1 MKRAWQAAVPLG
13 ITGILVLLPPP
24 TGLAPHA
31 WRFFAIFVGVIV
43 ALICEPLP
51 GAAIGLLGVTLITAL
66 APAVL
71 YSPAELAKPGFNP
84 VNASLTWALS
94 GFANTTVW
102 LIFSAFVFALGY
114 EKTGLGRRIALLLV
128 KAMGRRTLTLG
139 YAIAFADGILA
150 PFTPSNTARSAGTI
164 YPIIRNLPGLYDSKP
179 RDPSTRKIGAY
190 IMWVAFSSTCVTSSM
205 FLTGQAANVLGV
217 ELARTTAQVEVTWM
231 QWLVTFG
238 PVGVILLLA
247 TPWLVYVLYPPTV
260 KQSEAVPSWAAQE
273 LAKLGPLTRQ
283 EVGLA
288 VLVLLALS
296 LWIGGA
302 SVVNATTAALIVII
316 LMMVTGIVTWDDIVA
331 NKPAWNTFAWF
342 ASLVAL
348 ADGLSRVGFIKWFA
362 DSVVGQMGGLTPT
375 RATVVLLLVYF
386 GVHYM
391 FASLTA
397 QVTAML
403 PIMLA
408 VASKIPGINL
418 HQFTLTLLVMNGI
431 MGVLTPYGTGPSPVY
446 YGTGYLP
453 AADYWKYGAI
463 FGAIFLAVFLL
474 VGLPWLNLVQ

>member
-1 MKRAWQAAVPLG
+1 MNRAWRAALPLA
-13 ITGILVLLPPP
+13 ITGVLLLLSPP

-43 ALICEPLP
+43 ALMCEPLP
-51 GAAIGLLGVTLITAL
+51 GAALGLLGITLITTL

-84 VNASLTWALS
+84 VNAALTWALS

-102 LIFSAFVFALGY
+102 LIFSAFAFALGY

-164 YPIIRNLPGLYDSKP
+164 YPIIRNLPELYDSKP
-179 RDPSTRKIGAY
+179 RDPSARKIGAFL
-190 IMWVAFSSTCVTSSM
+190 MWVAISTTCVTSSM

-217 ELARTTAQVEVTWM
+217 ELARTTAKVEVTWM
-231 QWLVTFG
+231 QWLIAFG
-238 PVGVILLLA
+238 PVGVVLLLA

-260 KQSEAVPSWAAQE
+260 KESEAVPTWAARQ
-273 LAKLGPLTRQ
+273 LAELGPLSKR

-288 VLVLLALS
+288 ALVLLALG
-296 LWIGGA
+296 LWIGGG
-302 SVVNATTAALIVII
+302 SLVNATTAALIVTV
-316 LMMVTGIVTWDDIVA
+316 LMMITGIVSWNDILA
-331 NKPAWNTFAWF
+331 NQPAWNTFAWF

-348 ADGLSRVGFIKWFA
+348 ADGLGRVGFIKWFA
-362 DSVVGQMGGLTPT
+362 DRVAGQMGGLTPFS
-375 RATVVLLLVYF
+375 ATLVLVVVYF
-386 GVHYM
+386 AVHYM

-397 QVTAML
+397 QVTAMF

-408 VASKIPGINL
+408 LASKIPGLDL

-431 MGVLTPYGTGPSPVY
+431 MGILTPYGTGPSPVY
-446 YGTGYLP
+446 YGTGYLS
-453 AADYWKYGAI
+453 AGEYWKYGAL
-463 FGAIFLAVFLL
+463 FGAIFLAVFLII
-474 VGLPWLNLVQ
+474 GLPWLQLVH